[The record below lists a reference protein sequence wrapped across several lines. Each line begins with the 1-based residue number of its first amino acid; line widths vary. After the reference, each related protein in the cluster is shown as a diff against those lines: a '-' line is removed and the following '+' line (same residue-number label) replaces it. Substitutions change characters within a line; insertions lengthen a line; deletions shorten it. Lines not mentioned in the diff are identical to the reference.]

1 MKGGLRGGGGG
12 GGGVRRRSEGEV
24 REIEGAETMSINH
37 MSVWIIT
44 TSLSNP
50 LPTIFIWRFINTF
63 PCSVSLPH
71 SIILKHSISLLM
83 ANSHAF

>member
-1 MKGGLRGGGGG
+1 MKGGLGRGWGG
-12 GGGVRRRSEGEV
+12 RRRSEGEV

-50 LPTIFIWRFINTF
+50 LPTIFLFGTYTF
-63 PCSVSLPH
+63 LI
-71 SIILKHSISLLM
+71 SILIRRCFTGQQLGKV
-83 ANSHAF
+83 